1 MSEPV
6 LALDIG
12 GTKIAAALVTGGHVG
27 EVCRVATPASQ
38 GPEAVVAAAVAVAKE
53 ARGESRPVL
62 VGIGSAGVI
71 DSTNGVVTHATDA
84 LPGWAGTPLA
94 RGVSEGLGLAAYA
107 LNDVHAH
114 ALGEASFGAGRG
126 LRDVLLVAVGTGVGG
141 AVVHRGEVIFG
152 AHAVAGHLGHI
163 PASEAAGLPCT
174 CGRVGHLE
182 ALASGPGLAAALRRE
197 GGSAQNG
204 RDVVVQAGQLGAAG
218 EAARAVLTLG
228 GVALGRVIGGLVNTL
243 DPDVVVLAGSVA
255 DAGLIWWASVQDGVR
270 QEAMDAVR
278 GIPLVPAGAG
288 AAAALLGAAHFAM
301 TRHASKT
308 VADDGQGL

>member
-114 ALGEASFGAGRG
+114 ALGEASFGAG
-126 LRDVLLVAVGTGVGG
+126 
-141 AVVHRGEVIFG
+141 
-152 AHAVAGHLGHI
+152 
-163 PASEAAGLPCT
+163 
-174 CGRVGHLE
+174 
-182 ALASGPGLAAALRRE
+182 
-197 GGSAQNG
+197 
-204 RDVVVQAGQLGAAG
+204 
-218 EAARAVLTLG
+218 
-228 GVALGRVIGGLVNTL
+228 
-243 DPDVVVLAGSVA
+243 
-255 DAGLIWWASVQDGVR
+255 
-270 QEAMDAVR
+270 
-278 GIPLVPAGAG
+278 
-288 AAAALLGAAHFAM
+288 
-301 TRHASKT
+301 
-308 VADDGQGL
+308 